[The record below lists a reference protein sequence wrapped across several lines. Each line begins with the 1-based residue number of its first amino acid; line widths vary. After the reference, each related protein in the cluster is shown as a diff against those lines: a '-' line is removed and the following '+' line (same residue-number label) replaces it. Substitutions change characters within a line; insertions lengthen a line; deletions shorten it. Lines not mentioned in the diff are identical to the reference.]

1 MHVENKIQTE
11 QQIRFYHNLNVC
23 SAMIHWPF
31 INILITNEPW
41 TEKKTYIKF
50 YTRPAFLTSCLL
62 SSACRLRLSWGR
74 LGKLN
79 WSMHWQRPLMA
90 EILGVVPAGHGTNG
104 RQGSLGM
111 FRTSGGRVGAAV
123 VGAGVVVVVTCAAS
137 NRRFL
142 ISSSVIPETP
152 WRSSHLEKQIIYWK
166 I

>member
-1 MHVENKIQTE
+1 MSLE
-11 QQIRFYHNLNVC
+11 QK
-23 SAMIHWPF
+23 
-31 INILITNEPW
+31 
-41 TEKKTYIKF
+41 KKTYIKF